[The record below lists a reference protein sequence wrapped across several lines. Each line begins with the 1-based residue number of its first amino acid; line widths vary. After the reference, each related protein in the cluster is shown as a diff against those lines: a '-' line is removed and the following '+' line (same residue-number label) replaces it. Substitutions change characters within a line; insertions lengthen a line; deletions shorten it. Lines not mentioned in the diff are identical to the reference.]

1 MYWGDID
8 QDKIE
13 RARID
18 GTERWVLWTED
29 SASPIYFAFLLRG
42 GDIYIT
48 DWTSA

>member
-1 MYWGDID
+1 MYWGDAD

-18 GTERWVLWTED
+18 GTERRVVGTQKYD
-29 SASPIYFAFLLRG
+29 ADYFAFLLID

-48 DWTSA
+48 DWTLA